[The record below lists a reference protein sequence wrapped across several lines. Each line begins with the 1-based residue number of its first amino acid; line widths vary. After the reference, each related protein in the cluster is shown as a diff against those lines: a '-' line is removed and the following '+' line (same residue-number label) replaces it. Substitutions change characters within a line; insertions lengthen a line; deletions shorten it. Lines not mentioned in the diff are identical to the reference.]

1 MSTELHSPPFPPR
14 VSTQPLFDVQ
24 VEDVVYRREG
34 DLELR
39 AEIDR
44 PVGDGPFPAMISL
57 HGGAWYQNDRT
68 HRRATRLEFARR
80 GVLVVS
86 LDFRMAPEATYP
98 SALQDINFGIRWLK
112 ANADELR
119 IDPEAVGIQGESSG
133 GHLAILSA
141 LRPDHP
147 SYCTI
152 PNPPGAADVDAEVAW
167 AVGYWP
173 VISPVGRY
181 QYLRELLAQD
191 KLPHV
196 TDYAKP
202 GHEQFWVTEEAMA
215 EGDPVL
221 ALERH
226 EPLRL
231 VPVICFQGAA
241 DLAHPIENL
250 ERFAD
255 LYRRAGGVAQLHRPD
270 LPDRANL
277 GRELEAEPDGPVA
290 ISVMSHIADFVNGV
304 LSERS

>member
-1 MSTELHSPPFPPR
+1 MNTELPSLPHISTEPS
-14 VSTQPLFDVQ
+14 FDVEI
-24 VEDVVYRREG
+24 EDVVYRRDG
-34 DLELR
+34 DVPLL

-44 PVGDGPFPAMISL
+44 PVGDGPFPAMISV

-68 HRRATRLEFARR
+68 HRRATRLQFARR

-86 LDFRMAPEATYP
+86 LDFRMAPEDVYP
-98 SALQDINFGIRWLK
+98 SALEDINFGIRWLK
-112 ANADELR
+112 AHAEELR
-119 IDPEAVGIQGESSG
+119 IDPRTVGIQGESSG
-133 GHLAILSA
+133 GHLGILSA
-141 LRPDHP
+141 MRPDYPAYCSIP
-147 SYCTI
+147 S
-152 PNPPGAADVDAEVAW
+152 PPGAPDVDAEVAW

-181 QYLRELLAQD
+181 RYLQGLVAQD

-202 GHEQFWVTEEAMA
+202 GHEQFWGTEETMA
-215 EGDPVL
+215 AGDPVL

-250 ERFAD
+250 ERFVD
-255 LYRRAGGVAQLHRPD
+255 LYRSAGGVAQLHRPD

-277 GRELEAEPDGPVA
+277 GRTLEAEPDGPVA
-290 ISVMSHIADFVNGV
+290 VSVMSDVADFVNGV
-304 LSERS
+304 LGAPQR